1 MVELNQSKG
10 KILPAPGAGLLEE
23 LEIKYA
29 KSDKPSVTD
38 ILREL
43 VKSDGNVDL
52 SLNIGKFTNKKEDDG
67 SKEESYLDKLKKISR
82 VSTAELIR
90 RILESVKV
98 LEESIVVLDPKDGS
112 KIKEEIWR
120 MKEVAHRLGLC
131 GNVVIGQKSFE
142 AYSLGNGI
150 RIIKNVIYCNK
161 PTCPRCAVYIS
172 QQRIDKLE
180 AVLAKIIKEGQYN
193 LFFVTF
199 TLRHRNGAKF
209 KTLKKALYKISGGM
223 IRTRWFGKSVAG
235 YVKNLEV
242 TEGGNGVHPHLHSV
256 VALPKGVDFQEF
268 AMKVERYW
276 QKRAKKEGRSCD
288 WSKMDGNWFKP
299 IRTKDLDRVISYFTA
314 YKKPKQLKDYGILN
328 EVMSS
333 KQKDKNLW
341 NMNPRVY
348 CEVYVDSKHTR
359 WYASS
364 GIFKVGDE
372 VEKDSV
378 ADIGSASSRSES
390 KLLFEISGT
399 DWKKLYLGDRF
410 IIRDMVASRLL
421 SDEECIDG
429 VKKILDSYVQTH
441 SFF

>member
-1 MVELNQSKG
+1 MVVVDQSKQPV
-10 KILPAPGAGLLEE
+10 LPGCKPGLLED

-29 KSDKPSVTD
+29 KSNKASVTGV
-38 ILREL
+38 LREL
-43 VKSDGNVDL
+43 VKIDENVDL
-52 SLNIGKFTNKKEDDG
+52 SLDVNKFTNRGTGDEN
-67 SKEESYLDKLKKISR
+67 EQESYLDKLKKISR
-82 VSTAELIR
+82 VSTAGLIR
-90 RILESVKV
+90 RILESVRV
-98 LEESIVVLDPKDGS
+98 LEESVVVLDPKEGS

-120 MKEVAHRLGLC
+120 MKEVAHKLGLC
-131 GNVVIGQKSFE
+131 GNVVIGEKSFE
-142 AYSLGNGI
+142 AYSLGNEI

-180 AVLAKIIKEGQYN
+180 PVLAKIIKEGQYN

-209 KTLKKALYKISGGM
+209 KALKKALYKINSGM
-223 IRTRWFGKSVAG
+223 IRTRWFDKSVVG

-242 TEGGNGVHPHLHSV
+242 TEGDNGVHPHLHSV
-256 VALPKGVDFQEF
+256 IALPKGVDFEEF

-299 IRTKDLDRVISYFTA
+299 IRIKDLDRVISYFTA

-328 EVMSS
+328 EVISS

-341 NMNPRVY
+341 NVNPRLY
-348 CEVYVDSKHTR
+348 CEVYLDSKHTR

-372 VEKDSV
+372 VEKDDV
-378 ADIGSASSRSES
+378 IDMGSTSLRSES
-390 KLLFEISGT
+390 KLLFEINGT

-421 SDEECIDG
+421 SDEQCIEG
-429 VKKILDSYVQTH
+429 VKKILDSYVQIH
-441 SFF
+441 SLF